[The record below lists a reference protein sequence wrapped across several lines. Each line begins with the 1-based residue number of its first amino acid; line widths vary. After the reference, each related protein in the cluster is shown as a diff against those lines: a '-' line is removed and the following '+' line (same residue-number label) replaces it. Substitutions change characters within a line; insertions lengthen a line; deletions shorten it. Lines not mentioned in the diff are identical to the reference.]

1 MRSLK
6 RTIPWPFG
14 NPRTDAPAL
23 VITNVAL
30 PGITGHD
37 AMRLFKQCSPDTPV
51 LMIPGIPESD
61 VITKWKDQDGFDVFP
76 KPFMA
81 GDLRTKV
88 REMLSLNISG
98 RSARP

>member
-1 MRSLK
+1 MAVMEIL
-6 RTIPWPFG
+6 
-14 NPRTDAPAL
+14 RTDAPAL

-37 AMRLFKQCSPDTPV
+37 AMRLFKQFSPDTPV

-76 KPFMA
+76 KPFRA
-81 GDLRTKV
+81 ADL
-88 REMLSLNISG
+88 
-98 RSARP
+98 AY